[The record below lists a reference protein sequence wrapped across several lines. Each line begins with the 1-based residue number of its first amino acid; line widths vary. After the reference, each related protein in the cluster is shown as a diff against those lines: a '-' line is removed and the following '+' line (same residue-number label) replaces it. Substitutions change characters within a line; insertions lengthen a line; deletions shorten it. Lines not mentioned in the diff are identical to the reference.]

1 MRPMRGWLSG
11 GVCGLYAFW
20 WWSTIERCPP
30 LRWLV
35 ACRVHRRLARV
46 YETARQTVDDHQNT
60 TPDSRR
66 HHLASVDIYIYGY
79 ETARERETRIRP
91 ETVARPRVGEGRGGE
106 KQTTGAEECETEYDQ
121 HGGARCGA
129 GEREERTE
137 ARGEAP
143 ERERGDETTRRPR
156 V

>member
-91 ETVARPRVGEGRGGE
+91 ETVARPRVGEGRGGRSRR
-106 KQTTGAEECETEYDQ
+106 QAQRSVRRNTTS
-121 HGGARCGA
+121 
-129 GEREERTE
+129 TE
-137 ARGEAP
+137 AQGAAP
-143 ERERGDETTRRPR
+143 EKERRERRRVGRRRRERGDETTRRPR